1 MDEELQDTPSAAAVD
16 AERCS
21 SIAALGL
28 PPDVE
33 RYFIVRGL
41 PLESAINAAE
51 CLGGGEVWVTP
62 DGLCEFHPKGA

>member
-33 RYFIVRGL
+33 RYCIIKGL
-41 PLESAINAAE
+41 SLADATVAYES
-51 CLGGGEVWVTP
+51 LGCGEVWVTP
-62 DGLCEFHPKGA
+62 DGGCEFHQKGA